1 MDRVVVIMA
10 FYRPWISKFNGIT
23 KNDKSVEV
31 YELLSRFDGSRDA
44 ATIKEIYI
52 LKPED
57 FIWGE

>member
-1 MDRVVVIMA
+1 MA